1 MNFVQKKR
9 NNYPCTIANVEQ
21 GFGNALLGAQKIER
35 FNAPVRI
42 DIYST
47 RKSKTDID
55 NLSGKATLDG
65 IVKAGILKDDST
77 EYIKEYQV
85 HSAVPVSTTEEEET
99 KIVITEIGSK
109 EHFNI
114 LYEMIN
120 KTFNVED
127 K

>member
-1 MNFVQKKR
+1 VQKKR
-9 NNYPCTIANVEQ
+9 NNHSRTFANLEQ
-21 GFGNALLGAQKIER
+21 AFVDRLLATQKNKR

-42 DIYST
+42 DIFST
-47 RKSKTDID
+47 RKGKTDID
-55 NLSGKATLDG
+55 NISGKAALDG
-65 IVKAGILKDDST
+65 FIKIGLLKDDSA